1 MKQLI
6 KYGLA
11 LSALFAATSLHADDR
26 FASVEIKSN
35 HLAGSVHML
44 TGAGG
49 NIGVSAG
56 EDGVLSH
63 LYFKIR
69 KQRDQNTEFSVS
81 PAI

>member
-35 HLAGSVHML
+35 HKSSK
-44 TGAGG
+44 
-49 NIGVSAG
+49 IR
-56 EDGVLSH
+56 
-63 LYFKIR
+63 FKIM
-69 KQRDQNTEFSVS
+69 DILNE
-81 PAI
+81 